1 MRQPQAM
8 ARKLVLPMIAA
19 MLALAGCG
27 IDGAPERPEKT
38 KGSIVLSQIGT
49 PAGPGLLAKG

>member
-1 MRQPQAM
+1 M

-19 MLALAGCG
+19 LLALAGCG